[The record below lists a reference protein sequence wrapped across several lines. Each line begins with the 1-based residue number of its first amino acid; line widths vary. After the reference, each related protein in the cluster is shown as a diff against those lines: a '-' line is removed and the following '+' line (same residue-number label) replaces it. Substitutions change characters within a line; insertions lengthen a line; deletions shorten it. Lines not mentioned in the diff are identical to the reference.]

1 MTSLLSSGRLLL
13 GLLLAAV
20 LIGVAGHDLL
30 TDTPS
35 PAQAPVRAE
44 TRDEGRRTPTVASQ
58 PEQPPSRLVV
68 PTVDLDV
75 PVVPIEMDA
84 SGVLTPPAD
93 VDTVGWWQR
102 SATPGAGDGQTLI
115 TGHSVRE
122 GDGAMDRLGEL
133 GRGDRVRVRTG
144 GGTTDYRAIS
154 TQVLSRAEI
163 AEQAQD
169 LFGQQRGDGRLVLVT
184 CTDWDGEV
192 YLSNIVVVAER
203 VRTA

>member
-1 MTSLLSSGRLLL
+1 MSSVLSSARLLL
-13 GLLLAAV
+13 GLLLAAA
-20 LIGVAGHDLL
+20 LFGVAGHDLL
-30 TDTPS
+30 TDTPTTTT
-35 PAQAPVRAE
+35 ARAE
-44 TRDEGRRTPTVASQ
+44 TRDVDRRAPAVASA
-58 PEQPPSRLVV
+58 PEEPPSRLVV

-133 GRGDRVRVRTG
+133 RAGDRVRVRTG
-144 GGTTDYRAIS
+144 DGTTDYRAL
-154 TQVLSRAEI
+154 TTEVLSRAEI
-163 AEQAQD
+163 AEQAQS
-169 LFGQQRGDGRLVLVT
+169 LFGQQRRDGRLVLVT
-184 CTDWDGEV
+184 CTDWDGDV

-203 VRTA
+203 VRSA